1 MLLSLC
7 TLLLA
12 PTRLLLALRRLVA
25 RLGVAVA
32 VVAAGVAYGLWG
44 LGVLLRRGPRG
55 TFWWRGEGPAPP
67 PAWPMALSGS
77 TDTCASRTRGCGLHY
92 VTRGPTTAPLMLLLH
107 GFPQNWFCWRHLLQ
121 EFGTRY
127 RVVAL
132 DLRGYGASEKPPGR
146 DSYRLEVLLEDV
158 RQVIEILGTPKGQ
171 SAGDGGHRCHRRWRP
186 PSASWW
192 DTTGVDSWPGSWP
205 PATQP
210 MVEKL
215 VIMDAPSRAVMADF
229 ATCHPSQLLRSSY
242 IFLFQL
248 PWLPELLL
256 SLADFELVK
265 TILTGP
271 WTGIQNP
278 TRQLTEQE
286 VDAYLYSLSQ
296 PGGLTPTLQYYR
308 NLFRD
313 TPIPREPPHVP
324 HPPAVGHPRRLPGR
338 PPGPPPAP
346 PPAPHRPPPPPARRQ
361 PLAARGPAPPPRPPH
376 GRLPRWGRPAPVGA
390 PMGAPHL
397 WGKGEVGEVERR
409 WGVGSWGPS
418 IWVRTQDGG
427 GGGGGRVPTS
437 G

>member
-55 TFWWRGEGPAPP
+55 TFWWRTPP
-67 PAWPMALSGS
+67 PQDSGL
-77 TDTCASRTRGCGLHY
+77 RLHY

-107 GFPQNWFCWRHLLQ
+107 GFPQNWWVFCWRHLLQ

-171 SAGDGGHRCHRRWRP
+171 SEVTAATGATAAASPKCILVGHDWGGLLAWELA
-186 PSASWW
+186 ASH
-192 DTTGVDSWPGSWP
+192 
-205 PATQP
+205 PA

-296 PGGLTPTLQYYR
+296 PGGLTPTLHYYR
-308 NLFRD
+308 NLF
-313 TPIPREPPHVP
+313 
-324 HPPAVGHPRRLPGR
+324 
-338 PPGPPPAP
+338 
-346 PPAPHRPPPPPARRQ
+346 
-361 PLAARGPAPPPRPPH
+361 
-376 GRLPRWGRPAPVGA
+376 
-390 PMGAPHL
+390 
-397 WGKGEVGEVERR
+397 
-409 WGVGSWGPS
+409 
-418 IWVRTQDGG
+418 
-427 GGGGGRVPTS
+427 
-437 G
+437 